1 MSKGS
6 KIQRRVNGGLAIY
19 YGIGS
24 MLTAIGSV
32 IALIVRLFKI
42 WSGTAELSWAILILL
57 LVFAA
62 ITGFVGY
69 LLLRVGYEEIE
80 G

>member
-1 MSKGS
+1 M
-6 KIQRRVNGGLAIY
+6 
-19 YGIGS
+19 GS

-42 WSGTAELSWAILILL
+42 WSGTAELNWAILILL
-57 LVFAA
+57 SVFAA